1 MIKNPIY
8 CAIDTSSI
16 DDALKI
22 IDEIHP
28 HIGGIKLGLE
38 FFTSCG
44 LNGIDKI
51 QKYNLPLFLD
61 LKLYDIPNTVT
72 KSLVNI
78 LSLKPEY
85 TTVHVLGGKKMLQE
99 CVNLKNRLNSKTN
112 LIGVT
117 MLTSFDDNSAGEIG
131 IKGSVDKSVENL
143 SKLAFNCGM
152 DGIVCSP
159 KEIRKIK
166 ETFGSKLKVIVPG
179 IRNDTGSSDDQKR
192 TLSAKEAID
201 LGADIIVVGR
211 PITSAESPMNAAKTF
226 IQSIK

>member
-16 DDALKI
+16 DDALRI
-22 IDEIHP
+22 IDEIYP

-44 LNGIDKI
+44 LNGIERI
-51 QKYNLPLFLD
+51 QKLNIPLFLD
-61 LKLYDIPNTVT
+61 LKLYDIPNTVK
-72 KSLVNI
+72 KSLENV

-85 TTVHVLGGKKMLQE
+85 TTIHVLGGKKMLQE
-99 CVNLKNRLNSKTN
+99 CVNLKNKLNSKTN

-117 MLTSFDDNSAGEIG
+117 LLTSFDGNSAEEIG
-131 IKGSVDKSVENL
+131 LNGSVNKNVENL
-143 SKLAFNCGM
+143 SKLAFDCGM

-159 KEIRKIK
+159 KEIKKIK
-166 ETFGSKLKVIVPG
+166 ETYGPKLKVIVPG
-179 IRNDTGSSDDQKR
+179 IRNDTGNADDQKR

-201 LGADIIVVGR
+201 FGADIIVVGR
-211 PITSAESPMNAAKTF
+211 PITSAESPANAAKTF

>member
-1 MIKNPIY
+1 LIKNPIY

>member
-1 MIKNPIY
+1 
-8 CAIDTSSI
+8 
-16 DDALKI
+16 
-22 IDEIHP
+22 
-28 HIGGIKLGLE
+28 
-38 FFTSCG
+38 
-44 LNGIDKI
+44 
-51 QKYNLPLFLD
+51 
-61 LKLYDIPNTVT
+61 
-72 KSLVNI
+72 
-78 LSLKPEY
+78 
-85 TTVHVLGGKKMLQE
+85 MLQE

-211 PITSAESPMNAAKTF
+211 PITSTT
-226 IQSIK
+226 I